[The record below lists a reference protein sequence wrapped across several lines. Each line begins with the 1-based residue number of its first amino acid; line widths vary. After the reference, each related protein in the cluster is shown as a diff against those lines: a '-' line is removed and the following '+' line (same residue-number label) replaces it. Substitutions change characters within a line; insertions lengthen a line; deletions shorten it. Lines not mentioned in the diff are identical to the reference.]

1 MSVATLERRPAY
13 AEAVVRRDASSPPP
27 ALIPAVKQFAAED
40 EHGPMT
46 VTQDAIER
54 VFREESGRILATL
67 IRIFGDFDLAEDV
80 LQEAFLAALDRWPR
94 EGVPENPGAW
104 LTTAARRKAIDRLR
118 RKRTLAEKQALLH
131 GLAALVQNDD
141 PYATPEARSD
151 RLRLIFT
158 CCHPALAPEAQ
169 VALTLRTL
177 GGLTTPEIARAFLV
191 PEPTL
196 AQRLVRAK
204 HKIRDAGIPYR
215 VPPREALPERL
226 HAVLAV
232 LYLIFNEG
240 YSATAGE
247 ALIRQNLCRE
257 AIRLCRM
264 LAGLMPEEPEAHGL
278 LALMLLQDS
287 RRAARIGANGEL
299 VPLEEQDRSRWDRAA
314 IAEGLAEL
322 ERALALLTAT
332 PKRTGDDAA
341 TAAARGGGRRTRTA
355 ARETAAPSQPRYYVT
370 QAAIAALH
378 AEAATPAQ
386 TDWQQIVGLYCRLLD
401 HYDTPV
407 LRLNR
412 AAAVAMAAGPEAG
425 LALLAEPALS
435 EALAGYHLFHA
446 ARADLLRRAGRAVEA
461 AEAYQHAL
469 GLCSNA
475 VERRYLERRLA
486 EVGA

>member
-1 MSVATLERRPAY
+1 MAT
-13 AEAVVRRDASSPPP
+13 S
-27 ALIPAVKQFAAED
+27 
-40 EHGPMT
+40 

-54 VFREESGRILATL
+54 VFREQSGRIIATL
-67 IRIFGDFDLAEDV
+67 IRVFGDFDLAEDV
-80 LQEAFLAALDRWPR
+80 LQEALLAALDRWPR
-94 EGVPENPGAW
+94 EGVPDNPGAW

-131 GLAALVQNDD
+131 GLAELAQTED
-141 PYATPEARSD
+141 PYATPEARTD

-247 ALIRQNLCRE
+247 ALIRRNLCRE
-257 AIRLCRM
+257 ATRLCRV
-264 LAGLMPEEPEAHGL
+264 LVGLMPEEPEAHGL

-287 RRAARIGANGEL
+287 RRAARLSAGGEF
-299 VPLEEQDRSRWDRAA
+299 VPLEEQDRSRWDRTAVD
-314 IAEGLAEL
+314 EGLAVL
-322 ERALALLTAT
+322 EQALALLAR
-332 PKRTGDDAA
+332 PERRSDEHE
-341 TAAARGGGRRTRTA
+341 AAAAAHGSGRRSA
-355 ARETAAPSQPRYYVT
+355 AASRMAPLPRYYVT

-378 AEAATPAQ
+378 AQAATPAQ

-401 HYDTPV
+401 DYDTPV

-435 EALAGYHLFHA
+435 EALSGYHLFHA
-446 ARADLLRRAGRAVEA
+446 ARADLLRRAGRAAEA
-461 AEAYQHAL
+461 AEVYRRAL
-469 GLCSNA
+469 ALCGNA

-486 EVGA
+486 EVNA